1 MHFSS
6 LPILQADPD
15 QATGTDIIDDPQEG
29 GEPLPVDEFDLGAE
43 DAEDN
48 EEYAT
53 IASPGKY
60 FILLVLFVVAPVGA
74 GVYFYG
80 GGKERVKQWR
90 GQGYEKVE
98 EERV

>member
-1 MHFSS
+1 MHLL
-6 LPILQADPD
+6 LPPFNPYRQTRIKQ
-15 QATGTDIIDDPQEG
+15 
-29 GEPLPVDEFDLGAE
+29 PLRPVDEFDLGAE

-48 EEYAT
+48 EYAT

-80 GGKERVKQWR
+80 GGKERFRAWR